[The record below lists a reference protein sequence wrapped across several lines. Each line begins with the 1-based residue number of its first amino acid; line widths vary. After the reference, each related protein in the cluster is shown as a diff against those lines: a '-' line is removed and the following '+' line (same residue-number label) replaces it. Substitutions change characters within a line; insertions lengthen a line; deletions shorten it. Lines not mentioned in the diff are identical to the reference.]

1 MPYRN
6 GLYPVVRNATHV
18 IVRLEGPKEMSK
30 EGNEYLQACMV
41 NNPYFQKKVEE
52 FSKLNTQKLI
62 LKRAQSEKVNSPIP
76 LRSPIALRYCTF
88 VVLTFIFETKRT
100 IQTLLWVASDRCYMV

>member
-6 GLYPVVRNATHV
+6 RSYPIARNATHV

-62 LKRAQSEKVNSPIP
+62 LKRAQSEKVKFADPTSISHC
-76 LRSPIALRYCTF
+76 LAIVYF
-88 VVLTFIFETKRT
+88 
-100 IQTLLWVASDRCYMV
+100 RCPHFHF